1 MIIKEERSN
10 FITLVKE
17 YTNVCPWFYMD
28 VPRLDANNGT
38 QITINSKLQANEA
51 EIKKNNTIYYD
62 QSKGR
67 CMQAVGSKIIRSG

>member
-1 MIIKEERSN
+1 
-10 FITLVKE
+10 
-17 YTNVCPWFYMD
+17 MD